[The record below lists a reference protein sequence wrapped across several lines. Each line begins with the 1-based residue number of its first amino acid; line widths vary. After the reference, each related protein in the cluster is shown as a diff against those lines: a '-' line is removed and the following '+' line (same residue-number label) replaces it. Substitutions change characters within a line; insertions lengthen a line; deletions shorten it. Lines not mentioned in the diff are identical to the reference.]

1 MNYFKRG
8 MASITRRK
16 GKSLILFAVIF
27 ILGNVMAGAIA
38 IDQGTKSVE
47 STIKKKLGSVATVTM
62 DHDRLQKDAAENEK
76 AYDEA
81 TEPSEKTLNEIGKL
95 EEVAYYDYS
104 YICLLYTSP
113 SPRDLGG
120 SRMPSSA

>member
-38 IDQGTKSVE
+38 IDQGTKRRIRE
-47 STIKKKLGSVATVTM
+47 
-62 DHDRLQKDAAENEK
+62 DA
-76 AYDEA
+76 D
-81 TEPSEKTLNEIGKL
+81 
-95 EEVAYYDYS
+95 
-104 YICLLYTSP
+104 
-113 SPRDLGG
+113 
-120 SRMPSSA
+120 